1 MIYNSWNLERDR
13 LKFII
18 LGQFLPFYP
27 RKNQKNQ
34 NFEKMKKFTGD
45 IIILRVCTKNHNHMM
60 YGSWDTEW
68 DGQNFCHFG
77 PFFAILPGKSKFWE
91 QEKSTWK
98 CYHFTHVYQK
108 LWSYDVCFLRY
119 GVRQTEFFAIL
130 GDFLPFYTPTTRKTK
145 TLKKWKKTLEI
156 LSFYT
161 CVP

>member
-1 MIYNSWNLERDR
+1 MIYNSWNIERDG

-27 RKNQKNQ
+27 RKNPKNQ

-91 QEKSTWK
+91 M
-98 CYHFTHVYQK
+98 
-108 LWSYDVCFLRY
+108 
-119 GVRQTEFFAIL
+119 
-130 GDFLPFYTPTTRKTK
+130 
-145 TLKKWKKTLEI
+145 

-161 CVP
+161 CVPKIMVIWCMLPEIWSATDRIFCYFGRFFALLHPNDSEN